1 MPYSHPG
8 RTTFLTLGNEWDQ
21 WRSVTTTTKLSL
33 RMNRRPLEFIN
44 VTAYAG
50 NFFIIRSIYFH
61 DQGEIIALSCDCSGT
76 GDREAAYISVSCDA
90 SSPLKRLQ
98 AELIA
103 KATLNAAA
111 TKARQLL
118 ARKYPW

>member
-1 MPYSHPG
+1 
-8 RTTFLTLGNEWDQ
+8 
-21 WRSVTTTTKLSL
+21 
-33 RMNRRPLEFIN
+33 MNRRPLEFVKVN
-44 VTAYAG
+44 AYAG
-50 NFFIIRSIYFH
+50 NFFILRSRYFH

-76 GDREAAYISVSCDA
+76 GVHGSAYISVSCDA
-90 SSPLKRLQ
+90 PSPLKRLE
-98 AELIA
+98 AELMA